1 MNLNLFFPKSI
12 IYTQN
17 KNIIIKVPVSDF
29 VKVVY
34 FLQKH
39 SIFKVEQLIDVTA
52 VDYINKK
59 YRFEVAYQF
68 LSIICNKRI
77 TLVISLIEIQSLNS
91 ISSIYSS
98 AEWYEREIWDIFG
111 IYFTQNKDLRRILT
125 NYGFVGHPLRKD
137 FPVVGFNS
145 DISLN
150 LKG

>member
-17 KNIIIKVPVSDF
+17 KNIIIKAPVSDF

-52 VDYINKK
+52 VDYTNNQF
-59 YRFEVAYQF
+59 RFELAYQF
-68 LSIICNKRI
+68 LSVISNKRI
-77 TLVISLIEIQSLNS
+77 TLVVSLNDTQSFDS
-91 ISSIYSS
+91 ISSRYSS
-98 AEWYEREIWDIFG
+98 AEWYEREIWDMFG
-111 IYFTQNKDLRRILT
+111 IYFTKNKDLRRILT

-137 FPVVGFNS
+137 FPVTGFNN
-145 DISLN
+145 DLTY
-150 LKG
+150 

>member
-1 MNLNLFFPKSI
+1 MHLNLFFPKSI

-52 VDYINKK
+52 VDYTNNQF
-59 YRFEVAYQF
+59 RFELAYQF
-68 LSIICNKRI
+68 LSVISNKRI
-77 TLVISLIEIQSLNS
+77 TLVVSLNDTQSFDS
-91 ISSIYSS
+91 ISSRYSS
-98 AEWYEREIWDIFG
+98 AEWYEREIWDMFG
-111 IYFTQNKDLRRILT
+111 IYFTKNKDLRRILT

-137 FPVVGFNS
+137 FPVTGFNN
-145 DISLN
+145 DLTY
-150 LKG
+150 

>member
-52 VDYINKK
+52 VDYTNNHF
-59 YRFEVAYQF
+59 RFELAYQF
-68 LSIICNKRI
+68 LSVISNKRI
-77 TLVISLIEIQSLNS
+77 TLVVSLNDTQSFDS
-91 ISSIYSS
+91 ISSRYSS
-98 AEWYEREIWDIFG
+98 AE
-111 IYFTQNKDLRRILT
+111 
-125 NYGFVGHPLRKD
+125 
-137 FPVVGFNS
+137 
-145 DISLN
+145 
-150 LKG
+150 

>member
-52 VDYINKK
+52 VDYTNNQF
-59 YRFEVAYQF
+59 RFELAYQF
-68 LSIICNKRI
+68 LSVISNKRI
-77 TLVISLIEIQSLNS
+77 TLVVSLNDTQSFDS
-91 ISSIYSS
+91 ISSRYSS
-98 AEWYEREIWDIFG
+98 AEWYEREIWDMFG
-111 IYFTQNKDLRRILT
+111 IYFTKNKDLRRILT

-137 FPVVGFNS
+137 FPVTGFNN
-145 DISLN
+145 DLTY
-150 LKG
+150 

>member
-52 VDYINKK
+52 VDYTNN
-59 YRFEVAYQF
+59 YFRFELAYQF
-68 LSIICNKRI
+68 LSVISNKRI
-77 TLVISLIEIQSLNS
+77 TLVVSLNDTQSFDS
-91 ISSIYSS
+91 ISSRYSS
-98 AEWYEREIWDIFG
+98 AEWYEREIWDMFG
-111 IYFTQNKDLRRILT
+111 IYFTKNKDLRRILT

-137 FPVVGFNS
+137 FPVTGFNN
-145 DISLN
+145 DLTY
-150 LKG
+150 

>member
-39 SIFKVEQLIDVTA
+39 SLFKVEQLIDVTA
-52 VDYINKK
+52 VDYTNNQF
-59 YRFEVAYQF
+59 RFELAYQF
-68 LSIICNKRI
+68 LSVISNKRI
-77 TLVISLIEIQSLNS
+77 TLVVSLNDTQSFDS
-91 ISSIYSS
+91 ISSRYSS
-98 AEWYEREIWDIFG
+98 AEWYEREIWDMFG
-111 IYFTQNKDLRRILT
+111 IYFTKNKDLRRILT

-137 FPVVGFNS
+137 FPVTGFNN
-145 DISLN
+145 DLTY
-150 LKG
+150 

>member
-52 VDYINKK
+52 VDYTNNQ
-59 YRFEVAYQF
+59 YRFELAYQF
-68 LSIICNKRI
+68 LSVISNKRI
-77 TLVISLIEIQSLNS
+77 TLVVSLNDTQSFDS
-91 ISSIYSS
+91 ISSRYSS
-98 AEWYEREIWDIFG
+98 AEWYEREIWDMFG
-111 IYFTQNKDLRRILT
+111 IYFTKNKDLRRILT

-137 FPVVGFNS
+137 FPVTGFNN
-145 DISLN
+145 DLTY
-150 LKG
+150 

>member
-52 VDYINKK
+52 VDYTNNQF
-59 YRFEVAYQF
+59 RFELAYQF
-68 LSIICNKRI
+68 LSVISNKRI
-77 TLVISLIEIQSLNS
+77 TLVVSLNDTQSFDS
-91 ISSIYSS
+91 ISSRYSS
-98 AEWYEREIWDIFG
+98 AEWYEREVWDMFG
-111 IYFTQNKDLRRILT
+111 IYFTKNKDLRRILT

-137 FPVVGFNS
+137 FPVTGFNN
-145 DISLN
+145 DLTY
-150 LKG
+150 

>member
-17 KNIIIKVPVSDF
+17 KNIIMKVPVSDF

-52 VDYINKK
+52 VDYTNNLF
-59 YRFEVAYQF
+59 RFELAYQF
-68 LSIICNKRI
+68 LSVISNKRI
-77 TLVISLIEIQSLNS
+77 TLVVSLNDTQSFDS
-91 ISSIYSS
+91 ISSRYSS
-98 AEWYEREIWDIFG
+98 AEWYEREIWDMFG
-111 IYFTQNKDLRRILT
+111 IYFTKNKDLRRILT

-137 FPVVGFNS
+137 FPVTGFNN
-145 DISLN
+145 DLTY
-150 LKG
+150 